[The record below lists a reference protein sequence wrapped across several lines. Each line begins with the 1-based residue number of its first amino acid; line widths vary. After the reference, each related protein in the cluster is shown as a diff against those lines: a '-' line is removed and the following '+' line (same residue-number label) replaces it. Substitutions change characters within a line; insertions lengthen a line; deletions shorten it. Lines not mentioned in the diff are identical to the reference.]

1 MSLSEEERKAI
12 VAYRI
17 EKARTVIAEI
27 KRIMPMEV
35 WGTIA
40 NRMYYA
46 LYYAAIALLIN
57 DSHTV
62 GTHKGVISL
71 INQCYVKTGVLS
83 KEDGHLFGKVFAFR
97 QGCDYDDFIDATED
111 DVRRFFPQ
119 VETLVEKIIS
129 LINSDYSGS
138 F

>member
-1 MSLSEEERKAI
+1 MSLSEEECKAI
-12 VAYRI
+12 VVYRI
-17 EKARTVIAEI
+17 EKARSVIEEI
-27 KRIMPMEV
+27 RKIMPLEV

-62 GTHKGVISL
+62 GTHKGVMSL
-71 INQCYVKTGVLS
+71 INQCYVRTGLLT
-83 KEDGHLFGKVFAFR
+83 KEEGHLFGQVFAFR
-97 QGCDYDDFIDATED
+97 QGSDYDDFIDATEE
-111 DVRRFFPQ
+111 DVMRLFPQ

-129 LINSDYSGS
+129 LIN
-138 F
+138 